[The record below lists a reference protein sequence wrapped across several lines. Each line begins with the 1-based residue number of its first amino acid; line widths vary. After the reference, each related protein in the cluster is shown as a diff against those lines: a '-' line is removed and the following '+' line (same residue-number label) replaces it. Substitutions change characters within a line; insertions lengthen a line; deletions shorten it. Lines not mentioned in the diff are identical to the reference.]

1 MNQAFADPAEL
12 QTTRRLQLVE
22 GIYLTRQGAWID
34 PESEADI
41 TIDTYLEAVS
51 RCQLLSNATLWTL
64 GDLLCWGEKRPWG
77 EMYSQALDVT
87 HKSVSTL
94 QAAARASREYPMA
107 DRVSGVSWSHHR
119 EALVLPRGERRAVLE
134 EAAKM
139 GVSAMA
145 LREQLGPV
153 KVKKPTVCPQCGHEW

>member
-1 MNQAFADPAEL
+1 
-12 QTTRRLQLVE
+12 
-22 GIYLTRQGAWID
+22 
-34 PESEADI
+34 
-41 TIDTYLEAVS
+41 
-51 RCQLLSNATLWTL
+51 
-64 GDLLCWGEKRPWG
+64 
-77 EMYSQALDVT
+77 MYSQALDVT

-94 QAAARASREYPMA
+94 QAAARASREYPME

-153 KVKKPTVCPQCGHEW
+153 KVKKPTVCPQCVHEW